1 MKIKEIIVVEGRDD
15 TNRVKEAIDCDT
27 FETNGSALT
36 KKKIERLIFLEKT
49 RGLIVLTDPDYAGKR
64 IRNIIEKNIPTA
76 KHAYISNKKAV
87 DSKGKASKEDII
99 AAIKNHYTPMDEVKN
114 DITNELLIELGLVGG
129 ATSKMLRE
137 QLCERINI
145 GYTNAKQLLNKL
157 NMYNISKDRLINE
170 MKKISKGQK

>member
-49 RGLIVLTDPDYAGKR
+49 RGLIVLT
-64 IRNIIEKNIPTA
+64 NIIEKNIPTA

-87 DSKGKASKEDII
+87 DSKGKIGIEAASKEDII

-129 ATSKMLRE
+129 STSKILRE

-170 MKKISKGQK
+170 MKKISKGKK

>member
-1 MKIKEIIVVEGRDD
+1 M
-15 TNRVKEAIDCDT
+15 
-27 FETNGSALT
+27 
-36 KKKIERLIFLEKT
+36 LIFL
-49 RGLIVLTDPDYAGKR
+49 I
-64 IRNIIEKNIPTA
+64 
-76 KHAYISNKKAV
+76 KK
-87 DSKGKASKEDII
+87 
-99 AAIKNHYTPMDEVKN
+99 DEVKN

-129 ATSKMLRE
+129 ATSKILRE